1 MRRILST
8 VTADSNV
15 VERLTQLYRTFKH
28 NLIAVMEYESK
39 PYLGP
44 IPFLRD
50 SGRMGLFKNIG
61 GDETVFWNS
70 VALMG
75 IDTQDIEGEHFTC
88 ISGEHAKD
96 VAKRVGLR

>member
-1 MRRILST
+1 
-8 VTADSNV
+8 
-15 VERLTQLYRTFKH
+15 
-28 NLIAVMEYESK
+28 MEYESK

-44 IPFLRD
+44 IHFLRD

-61 GDETVFWNS
+61 GDETVS
-70 VALMG
+70 GTASPHG
-75 IDTQDIEGEHFTC
+75 IDTQDIEGDHFTC